1 MSRNLDPG
9 EPAGFPWKKLLLIVF
24 VAGLCFVL
32 GAGAGLVLLA
42 NFGDFPTIEEAAAY
56 RPSVTSKI
64 FDRNNRVVG
73 EIYLEKRNVVPFKAI
88 PPHVVNAFVAAEDA
102 NFFQHKGVDYVAIA
116 RAIFKDV
123 VSGGYAQGASTITQ
137 QTVKSLFLTP
147 EKSIGRKLKELILA
161 YRIERKLS
169 KEEILYLYLNQI
181 YLGDGA
187 YGVEAAAQTYFARGV
202 SSLTVAEG
210 ALLAGLAQ
218 APTRYSPR
226 SHIDRAKA
234 RQRYVLRRMAEV
246 GFIDK
251 EAAER
256 AYNARLALAP
266 PSTFRSK
273 AAYFLEHVRNYL
285 QEKYGTEAIT
295 RSEFKIYTTIDGR
308 LQEAA
313 YEAVTQGVRRMEE
326 ANRYKGLQGALL
338 WVDPNSGGVLA
349 MVGGVDFGASQFNRA
364 LQARRQPGSAF
375 KPIVYS
381 AALDKGKTVVST
393 VDDSPI
399 EFTRSETEMWKP
411 KNYDGTFLGPIPL
424 LEALAKSRNLAT
436 VRLLNEIGVDTAIRM
451 ARDLGIQSPIERNLS
466 IALGSSGVT
475 PLEMATAY
483 STFAAGGQRPT
494 PFFIREV
501 QNAQGQV
508 LERTEPRAVQAIAP
522 ETAYL
527 TIRLMQEVLRT
538 GTGASAKGLSPNLA
552 GKTGTTNENTDAWF
566 IGGSPDLIAAVWVG
580 FDTPASLGGRQSAAS
595 VALPIWAQF
604 FSRALGSVP
613 DREFPVPAGITFA
626 RVDPATGKALPP
638 GSGEG
643 MMLPFRL
650 GTVPETGGPAG
661 RPSSPRRGAGDDLL

>member
-1 MSRNLDPG
+1 ME

-32 GAGAGLVLLA
+32 GAGAGMALLA
-42 NFGDFPTIEEAAAY
+42 RFGDFPAIESAAAY

-73 EIYLEKRNVVPFKAI
+73 EIYLEKRNVVPFKTI

-102 NFFQHKGVDYVAIA
+102 NFFQHKGVDYFAIV
-116 RAIFKDV
+116 RAIVKDV
-123 VSGGYAQGASTITQ
+123 LSGGFAQGASTITQ

-147 EKSIGRKLKELILA
+147 EKSVGRKLKELILA
-161 YRIERKLS
+161 YRIEKKLS

-187 YGVEAAAQTYFARGV
+187 YGVEAAAQAYFARGV
-202 SSLTVAEG
+202 SSLTLAEG

-226 SHIDRAKA
+226 AHLDRAKA

-251 EAAER
+251 DVAES
-256 AYNARLALAP
+256 AYDSRLALAP

-285 QEKYGTEAIT
+285 QEKYGADTMY
-295 RSEFKIYTTIDGR
+295 RSEFRIYTTIDGR

-313 YEAVTQGVRRMEE
+313 YDAVTQGVRRMEE
-326 ANRYKGLQGALL
+326 ANRYQGLQGALL
-338 WVDPNSGGVLA
+338 CMDPGTGGVLA
-349 MVGGVDFGASQFNRA
+349 MVGGVDFAMSQFNRA

-375 KPIVYS
+375 KPIVYG
-381 AALDKGKTVVST
+381 AAIDKGKTVVST
-393 VDDSPI
+393 IDDSPI
-399 EFTRSETEMWKP
+399 EFAKSETEMWKP
-411 KNYDGTFLGPIPL
+411 KNYDGMFLGAITL

-436 VRLLNEIGVDTAIRM
+436 VRLLNEIGVDTAIGM
-451 ARDLGIQSPIERNLS
+451 ARNVGIQSPIERNLS

-475 PLEMATAY
+475 PLEMVTAY
-483 STFAAGGQRPT
+483 STFAAGGQRAT

-501 QNAQGQV
+501 QDAQGRV
-508 LERTEPRAVQAIAP
+508 LERTEPKVEQAIAP

-527 TIRLMQEVLRT
+527 TIRLMQEVLRPG
-538 GTGASAKGLSPNLA
+538 GTGASAGRLSPNLA

-580 FDTPASLGGRQSAAS
+580 FDTPTSLGGRQTAAS
-595 VALPIWAQF
+595 VALPIWTQF
-604 FSRALGSVP
+604 FGRALGHVP
-613 DREFPVPAGITFA
+613 DREFPAPSGITFA
-626 RVDPATGKALPP
+626 RVDPVTGKSLPP

-643 MMLPFRL
+643 MMLPFKL
-650 GTVPETGGPAG
+650 GTVPETAPAG
-661 RPSSPRRGAGDDLL
+661 RQSPSRRGAGDDLL